1 MIREEGGTMK
11 GLNDAYVES
20 IIRKTK
26 DGKPATGQAAA
37 KLGIAKQYV
46 NRLKRSCAAK
56 RALAFRRENEGK
68 SRKDLRLRT

>member
-26 DGKPATGQAAA
+26 DGKPTTGQAAA

-56 RALAFRRENEGK
+56 RALAFRLGNEGK
-68 SRKDLRLRT
+68 VGKM